1 MLYGSETWP
10 LKVEQTA
17 KLQRTQA
24 SMIRLMCGVK
34 LNERMASQVLRERL
48 GIEAIE
54 DVVRRNRLR
63 WFGHVERKEDSSWVK
78 KCMTVEVDG
87 KRPRGRPRLMWRQIV
102 ESDMKKMRLR
112 TADAQDRLKWRNGIW
127 EKPANPGRPGK
138 NAVKR

>member
-1 MLYGSETWP
+1 
-10 LKVEQTA
+10 
-17 KLQRTQA
+17 
-24 SMIRLMCGVK
+24 MIRLMCGVK
-34 LNERMASQVLRERL
+34 LNERIARQVLRERL

-87 KRPRGRPRLMWRQIV
+87 KSPRRRPRLMWRQIV

-112 TADAQDRLKWRNGIW
+112 MAYAQDRLKWRNGIW
-127 EKPANPGRPGK
+127 EKPANSSRPGK
-138 NAVKR
+138 MP